1 MHPFSVHDLAV
12 DYTPSDPDAL
22 AVADARARSLLGEL
36 GCFLARGLF
45 GDAEVEPV
53 RRDVRRLIGLRWR
66 LAGLG
71 PEPPSE
77 PEPRFDDG
85 LMAAPAAC
93 GRRRPTSSRGHL
105 SVAVGLAGRGRS
117 PPGRLSRELMSTQTV
132 GHGYFTDN
140 AEVRLPDRDRLP
152 LLWRQDYP
160 YVQDSEDGLTYWV
173 PLHDC
178 GEREGNLRLAPGS
191 HKLGALPVPRS
202 PRGRTAR
209 PRLTSGRAGRGG
221 PVPAVQC
228 PAAGGGRA
236 GLQHVVAARRRPQL
250 QRPGPLDP
258 AGPPRQPGAP
268 PGRRP
273 RLARRP
279 SRAGPVAESH
289 PEYVVGRRPG
299 QGTRSPDTPS
309 REFSEGLGLVSGL
322 QGDPGL
328 EGGWMSLA

>member
-22 AVADARARSLLGEL
+22 AVADARARPLLGEL

-45 GDAEVEPV
+45 GDAELEPV
-53 RRDVRRLIGLRWR
+53 RRDVRRLIGLRSR

-85 LMAAPAAC
+85 LLAL
-93 GRRRPTSSRGHL
+93 GRLREAETDIVQGAL
-105 SVAVGLAGRGRS
+105 SLLLSAWQVADGPRLE
-117 PPGRLSRELMSTQTV
+117 RLSRELMSTQAV

-178 GEREGNLRLAPGS
+178 GEREGSLRLAPGS
-191 HKLGALPVPRS
+191 HKLGALPVRLVAPRADG
-202 PRGRTAR
+202 PTPAYELAEPAVAGRFPQFSVPLRAGDVLVFSTLLLHADDR
-209 PRLTSGRAGRGG
+209 NRSGRARWTLQVRHGNLEHPR
-221 PVPAVQC
+221 AV
-228 PAAGGGRA
+228 A
-236 GLQHVVAARRRPQL
+236 
-250 QRPGPLDP
+250 PG
-258 AGPPRQPGAP
+258 
-268 PGRRP
+268 
-273 RLARRP
+273 
-279 SRAGPVAESH
+279 
-289 PEYVVGRRPG
+289 
-299 QGTRSPDTPS
+299 
-309 REFSEGLGLVSGL
+309 
-322 QGDPGL
+322 
-328 EGGWMSLA
+328 